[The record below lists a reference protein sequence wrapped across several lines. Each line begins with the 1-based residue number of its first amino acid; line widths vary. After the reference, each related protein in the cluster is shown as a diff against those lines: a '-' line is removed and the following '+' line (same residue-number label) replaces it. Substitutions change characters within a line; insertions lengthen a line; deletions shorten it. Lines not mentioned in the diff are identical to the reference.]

1 MNKNGGLLKNKGKD
15 NKDEQQEE
23 IKINYIDYILNVT
36 DEKKTYK
43 RKGIK

>member
-23 IKINYIDYILNVT
+23 IKINYIVYSVRINNLWVQ
-36 DEKKTYK
+36 
-43 RKGIK
+43 

>member
-23 IKINYIDYILNVT
+23 IKINYIVYSVRINNLCVQ
-36 DEKKTYK
+36 
-43 RKGIK
+43 

>member
-23 IKINYIDYILNVT
+23 IKINYI
-36 DEKKTYK
+36 
-43 RKGIK
+43 RGI